1 MDLPRLRAH
10 MSIGIMRVEQ
20 GVQVPKG
27 QRRYPPEFRAEA
39 IRLVRQGERSPEQV
53 AGALGCS
60 AQSIRNW
67 MRQADLDAGRRRD
80 GLTTA
85 ERKERRRL
93 HVENRALR
101 MEQDLLQTSAGVHR
115 EGQCSDPETVFRFI
129 ESEKGRLPIA
139 FLCRSLGV
147 STSGYYA
154 WRRRSPSRRAV
165 ADAALTELIR
175 QIHTAS
181 HGAYGAPRVHAK
193 LAETYGIRCSR
204 KRVARLMRASGLRG
218 S

>member
-1 MDLPRLRAH
+1 
-10 MSIGIMRVEQ
+10 
-20 GVQVPKG
+20 
-27 QRRYPPEFRAEA
+27 
-39 IRLVRQGERSPEQV
+39 
-53 AGALGCS
+53 
-60 AQSIRNW
+60 

-85 ERKERRRL
+85 ERKELRRL
-93 HVENRALR
+93 RAENCALR
-101 MEQDLLQTSAGVHR
+101 MEQDLLQTSGDMRR
-115 EGQCSDPETVFRFI
+115 EGQRPDPVTVYRA
-129 ESEKGRLPIA
+129 EKGRLPVA

-181 HGAYGAPRVHAK
+181 HGAYGAPRVHAT

>member
-1 MDLPRLRAH
+1 
-10 MSIGIMRVEQ
+10 MRVEQ
-20 GVQVPKG
+20 GGHVPKC

-39 IRLVRQGERSPEQV
+39 IRLVRDGERNPEQL
-53 AGALGCS
+53 ASALGCS

-67 MRQADLDAGRRRD
+67 VRQADLDAGRRHD
-80 GLTTA
+80 GLTTVK
-85 ERKERRRL
+85 RKELRRL
-93 HVENRALR
+93 RAENRALR
-101 MEQDLLQTSAGVHR
+101 LEQDLLQTSGGVRR
-115 EGQCSDPETVFRFI
+115 EGQRPDPVTGFRFI
-129 ESEKGRLPIA
+129 DAAKGRLPIA
-139 FLCRSLGV
+139 FLCRTLGV
-147 STSGYYA
+147 SPSGYYA

-181 HGAYGAPRVHAK
+181 HGTYGAPRVHAK
-193 LAETYGIRCSR
+193 LAEIYGIHCSR